1 MITFYQ
7 LIFNAVNGGK
17 TKTANE
23 FCISH
28 SLRFPDAKRYGVI
41 CSAFFFAAS

>member
-1 MITFYQ
+1 VITFVQ

>member
-1 MITFYQ
+1 
-7 LIFNAVNGGK
+7 LIFNAVKGGT